1 MSIGEEYFEEWADFI
16 LKNIQHPSSKI
27 RQAIITAADYLIMD
41 IRIDFRETFDKSL
54 PEEEQRRIQNNLER
68 FGRFV
73 FAVENLLDKYDE
85 LRFNSYKYISSMP
98 SSVYKSLQKLL
109 VEVLLR
115 TDYYEEIYES
125 FLKSGG
131 LIRATPGETEIVSKV
146 EEKLQKLIDKYK
158 LNKKLTI
165 ETIKGWVWCKNG
177 DTTMNAVNAFHKK
190 VFDYFGNVQ
199 DMAELNE
206 ILSTLMDAWN
216 YFPHQSLGGKSPDLM
231 VKSELEKNPNLSKKR
246 TNKIPD
252 FNKIFMLWAPNVPSG
267 LAKLLNEYRDNIV
280 REGRTFD
287 LLINQKYTACVD
299 ELAKLAKKDS
309 KNTGE
314 PFYRVLQILGHLKR
328 D

>member
-1 MSIGEEYFEEWADFI
+1 
-16 LKNIQHPSSKI
+16 
-27 RQAIITAADYLIMD
+27 MD

-309 KNTGE
+309 KNN
-314 PFYRVLQILGHLKR
+314 RRAILSCSPNFRTFKKR
-328 D
+328 LIV

>member
-1 MSIGEEYFEEWADFI
+1 
-16 LKNIQHPSSKI
+16 
-27 RQAIITAADYLIMD
+27 MD

-299 ELAKLAKKDS
+299 ELAKLAKKILKIPESHFIVFS
-309 KNTGE
+309 K
-314 PFYRVLQILGHLKR
+314 F
-328 D
+328 